1 VSNWIDEAKRA
12 QASEIAPHVG
22 IGHVRGRTVA
32 PCPACGAEKRGS
44 KDRRGPVDLHER
56 DGRELW
62 HCKRC
67 DTGGDAL
74 DMVALV
80 LRDRR
85 FSDLDRD
92 ARDDVQ
98 RWYADR
104 GLCEAP
110 RGHRPP
116 AVPPAPK
123 AKRVPAVEAAPEYL
137 PDGDAERFW
146 SLCRPL
152 AAPGGTDIAPM
163 FYLLDRGYDV
173 RPLAVRDVVRV
184 VPKSLDRWPG
194 WFPAWGAPAP
204 GRPDWRRFRLAF
216 RAYTPDGEL
225 RGLHFR
231 RVPVYANG
239 QDDDRAGL
247 PICEGCGTVLER
259 TGLDGP
265 RAGRKVREHCDAC
278 GWKPALKTLWPA
290 GASAEGLLFAD
301 AGGIQVLRGDP
312 DAPRRVLVVEG
323 VTDLL
328 RAASIADRVP
338 CAVIGFTS
346 GGAAA
351 LGAVRWREG
360 AEVAIATDD
369 DTAGERYAD
378 QATEAMRPMRPRR
391 VRWADL
397 VPTPSAPQA
406 PKVDTDDAL
415 RAGGVQAARAAF
427 TDTPEHVT
435 QGERAVQ
442 TESARRRARYAAA
455 RARAWGHN
463 NGPGEPAKGAAN
475 HD

>member
-1 VSNWIDEAKRA
+1 MSGWIDEAKRV
-12 QASEIAPHVG
+12 QASEVAPHVG

-32 PCPACGAEKRGS
+32 PCPACGAERRGS

-74 DMVALV
+74 DMVSLV

-92 ARDDVQ
+92 ARDDVW

-110 RGHRPP
+110 RGHRAPV
-116 AVPPAPK
+116 VPPAPK
-123 AKRVPAVEAAPEYL
+123 AKRVPTVEAAPEYL
-137 PDGDAERFW
+137 PDGDAARFW

-152 AAPGGTDIAPM
+152 ATAGGTDIAPT
-163 FYLLDRGYDV
+163 FYLRDRGYDV
-173 RPLAVRDVVRV
+173 RPLALLDVVRA
-184 VPKSLDRWPG
+184 VPESMEHWPG
-194 WFPAWGAPAP
+194 WFPAGRAPAP

-247 PICEGCGTVLER
+247 PICEDCGGVLKR

-265 RAGRKVREHCDAC
+265 RAGRRVREHCAAC
-278 GWKPALKTLWPA
+278 GWAPRLKPLWPA

-301 AGGIQVLRGDP
+301 SGGVQVLRGDP
-312 DAPRRVLVVEG
+312 QAPRRVLVVEG

-328 RAASIADRVP
+328 RAATIADRVP

-346 GGAAA
+346 GGASA
-351 LGAVRWREG
+351 LGAIRWRPD

-378 QATEAMRPMRPRR
+378 QATEAMRPLRPLR

-397 VPTPSAPQA
+397 VPAQGGDA
-406 PKVDTDDAL
+406 KIDTDDAL
-415 RAGGVQAARAAF
+415 RAGGVQVAQAAF

-435 QGERAVQ
+435 PGERAVQ
-442 TESARRRARYAAA
+442 TESARKRARYAAA
-455 RARAWGHN
+455 AARGWQSRQGQHAGRA
-463 NGPGEPAKGAAN
+463 GERSHHG
-475 HD
+475 